1 MYSIYSQII
10 YKFFKNLIMD
20 SKVIVVADEATGS
33 VINVSEN
40 NSEFGYVRVSQ
51 TRTMIDDNGFLK
63 RRIVSALIPGKIE
76 DLQATGFHAGQVL
89 NGRVI
94 IQEALLPFNQ
104 KNPERDLK
112 IAGDTGIL
120 CTLGGLPIYRRTVF
134 SFNEGLQDD
143 LIKHDN
149 VQELRAAYAASMKSN
164 TSALKQAAVND
175 DFDIA

>member
-1 MYSIYSQII
+1 
-10 YKFFKNLIMD
+10 MD

-76 DLQATGFHAGQVL
+76 DLQATGFYASQVL
-89 NGRVI
+89 NGRVVV
-94 IQEALLPFNQ
+94 QEALLPFNQ

-112 IAGDTGIL
+112 IAGDTCIL
-120 CTLGGLPIYRRTVF
+120 STLGGLPIYRRTVF

-149 VQELRAAYAASMKSN
+149 VEELRAAYAASMKSN

>member
-1 MYSIYSQII
+1 
-10 YKFFKNLIMD
+10 MD

-40 NSEFGYVRVSQ
+40 NSDYGYVRVSQ

-63 RRIVSALIPGKIE
+63 RRVVSALIPGTIE

-89 NGRVI
+89 NGRVVV
-94 IQEALLPFNQ
+94 QEALLPFNQ

-149 VQELRAAYAASMKSN
+149 VEELRAAYAASMKSN

>member
-1 MYSIYSQII
+1 
-10 YKFFKNLIMD
+10 
-20 SKVIVVADEATGS
+20 
-33 VINVSEN
+33 
-40 NSEFGYVRVSQ
+40 
-51 TRTMIDDNGFLK
+51 MIDDNGFLK

-76 DLQATGFHAGQVL
+76 DLQATGFYASQVL
-89 NGRVI
+89 NGRVVV
-94 IQEALLPFNQ
+94 QEALLPFNQ

-149 VQELRAAYAASMKSN
+149 VEELRAAYAASMKSN

>member
-1 MYSIYSQII
+1 
-10 YKFFKNLIMD
+10 MD